1 MRGPLGAVASIDSG
15 MLSIANGSML
25 WSCEYDQQRI
35 KIYVKS
41 LFTYVQYVE
50 LRNKPHIIH
59 HAPSKDENT
68 RQVSDYAHQQRNI
81 LSHHIFSLSHPLS
94 IAHLSSAT
102 CVTPFIP

>member
-41 LFTYVQYVE
+41 LFTV
-50 LRNKPHIIH
+50 
-59 HAPSKDENT
+59 
-68 RQVSDYAHQQRNI
+68 
-81 LSHHIFSLSHPLS
+81 
-94 IAHLSSAT
+94 
-102 CVTPFIP
+102 C